1 MKRTKQSSFGDV
13 PLNNTIIKIDYEN
26 RLKNITY
33 EEAEKRVFDKLG
45 FIETKPGV
53 GMMWTKKT
61 KSVNFLD
68 KKGKIFAIYNQTI
81 KDFWEV

>member
-1 MKRTKQSSFGDV
+1 MKKTKQSSFGDA
-13 PLNNTIIKIDYEN
+13 PSNNTIIKIDYEN
-26 RLKNITY
+26 RLRNITY
-33 EEAEKRVFDKLG
+33 EEAEKQVFDKIG
-45 FIETKPGV
+45 FIKTKPGV

-68 KKGKIFAIYNQTI
+68 KKGKIVAIYNQTI